1 MNFLAHAYLS
11 FQQPSLLVGNMISD
25 FVKGK
30 RQYEYPDAIQKG
42 IRLHRAIDRFTD
54 EHVSTASVKK
64 YFREQYR
71 LYSGAFADVVFDFFL
86 ANDTGRFSN
95 DAHLLQFSEETYRQ
109 LNEQREFLPPVFDR
123 MVTHMQKEN
132 WLYHYQYDWGIQRSF
147 SGIVHRAAYLTESDE
162 AFRIFL
168 LHKDIFQQHY
178 NDFFPEL
185 ESFART
191 TADHLLNTR

>member
-30 RQYEYPDAIQKG
+30 QQYNYPDAIQKG

-54 EHVSTASVKK
+54 EHAITGTVKK
-64 YFREQYR
+64 YFREDYR
-71 LYSGAFADVVFDFFL
+71 LYSGAFVDVVFDFFL
-86 ANDTGRFSN
+86 ANDAGRFAS
-95 DAHLLQFSEETYRQ
+95 DEHLLQFTQETYRQ

-123 MVTHMQKEN
+123 MMTHMEKEN

-147 SGIVHRAAYLTESDE
+147 SGIVRRAAYLTESE
-162 AFRIFL
+162 QAFRIFL
-168 LHKDIFQQHY
+168 LHKDVFQKHY
-178 NDFFPEL
+178 DEFFPEL
-185 ESFART
+185 ESFARA
-191 TADHLLNTR
+191 TADQLLHT

>member
-11 FQQPSLLVGNMISD
+11 FQHPSLLVGNMISD

-54 EHVSTASVKK
+54 EHASTASVKK

-86 ANDTGRFSN
+86 ANDAARFSN

-109 LNEQREFLPPVFDR
+109 LNEQREFLPPVFDQ

-147 SGIVHRAAYLTESDE
+147 SGIVRRAAYLTESDE

-168 LHKDIFQQHY
+168 LYKDIFQRHY

-191 TADHLLNTR
+191 TADQLLFNR

>member
-11 FQQPSLLVGNMISD
+11 FQHPSLLVGNMISD

-54 EHVSTASVKK
+54 EHASTASVKK

-86 ANDTGRFSN
+86 ANDAARFSN

-109 LNEQREFLPPVFDR
+109 LNEQREFLPPVFDQ

-147 SGIVHRAAYLTESDE
+147 SGIVRRASYLTESDE

-168 LHKDIFQQHY
+168 LYKDIFQRHY

-191 TADHLLNTR
+191 TADQLLFNR